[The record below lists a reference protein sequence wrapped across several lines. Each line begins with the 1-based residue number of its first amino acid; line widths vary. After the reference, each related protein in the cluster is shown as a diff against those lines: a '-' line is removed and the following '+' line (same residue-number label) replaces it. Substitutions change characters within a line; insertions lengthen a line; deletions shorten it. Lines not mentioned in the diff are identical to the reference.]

1 MKGGPHI
8 TYKPGTP
15 MSNLLVSI
23 LNKAG
28 VEQEKVGDSTGPLS
42 DV

>member
-1 MKGGPHI
+1 
-8 TYKPGTP
+8 

-28 VEQEKVGDSTGPLS
+28 VPQPSVGDSTGPLA
-42 DV
+42 DL